1 MIIGSVCENKATE
14 KRISVT
20 PDNVKK
26 YVSNGFKV
34 YLEKNYGIHLDIDDE
49 KFSEKEKSDLKKIYN
64 EIYPEDVFQERII
77 NFIGQIG
84 AVKSPMVPS

>member
-26 YVSNGFKV
+26 FVSSGFKV
-34 YLEKNYGIHLDIDDE
+34 YLEKNYGDHLDIDDQ
-49 KFSEKEKSDLKKIYN
+49 KFSENGAEFFSDKEKIIKESDILLQLNLPDEKDLKNLPPNKN
-64 EIYPEDVFQERII
+64 
-77 NFIGQIG
+77 
-84 AVKSPMVPS
+84 